1 MTSSINK
8 KIQEQIKEKKMLQK
22 AKEQNAE
29 AMLKS
34 IEVMEPEA
42 EVVVEEAPKPKA
54 VKAPTKKKTVAKK
67 TTTVKKTNATKKG
80 KK

>member
-34 IEVMEPEA
+34 IEVMEPEV

-54 VKAPTKKKTVAKK
+54 KKAPAKKKTVAKK
-67 TTTVKKTNATKKG
+67 KTTVKKTNATKKG

>member
-42 EVVVEEAPKPKA
+42 EVV
-54 VKAPTKKKTVAKK
+54 
-67 TTTVKKTNATKKG
+67 N
-80 KK
+80 

>member
-54 VKAPTKKKTVAKK
+54 KKAPAKKKTVSKKKTVAKK
-67 TTTVKKTNATKKG
+67 KPATKK
-80 KK
+80 

>member
-22 AKEQNAE
+22 AKEKNAE

-54 VKAPTKKKTVAKK
+54 VKAPTNKKTVAKK

>member
-54 VKAPTKKKTVAKK
+54 KKAPAKKKNSCEEKNSCKEKACF
-67 TTTVKKTNATKKG
+67 
-80 KK
+80 

>member
-42 EVVVEEAPKPKA
+42 EVVVKEAPKPKA
-54 VKAPTKKKTVAKK
+54 VKAPTKKKTEAKKKPVAKK
-67 TTTVKKTNATKKG
+67 KPATKK
-80 KK
+80 